1 MDKFTRDI
9 PAEKSSKTGK
19 NGRKRKKQIPFRVT
33 ESEYEMVVSK
43 AQKIGLSIQG
53 YLIRAM
59 KESVITSDETNAILT
74 DMAAQIKDAD
84 RQLKGI
90 AVNINQMAHSVNA
103 GLQRVDIERLKDMV
117 CEVDANRKEQDKRW
131 QFLRSLIEARVV
143 PQEHPLE

>member
-1 MDKFTRDI
+1 MSVDEINKIGRH
-9 PAEKSSKTGK
+9 
-19 NGRKRKKQIPFRVT
+19 GRKRKKQIPFRVT

-43 AQKIGLSIQG
+43 AKKTGLSIQG

-59 KESVITSDETNAILT
+59 KESVITSDETNTILT

-103 GLQRVDIERLKDMV
+103 GLQTVDIERLKIMV
-117 CEVDANRKEQDKRW
+117 CEIDSNRKEQDKRW
-131 QFLRSLIEARVV
+131 QFLRSLIEARAV
-143 PQEHPLE
+143 PQEQPQE